1 MPRAA
6 ATVRKTVHFHA
17 GVPLHTALKEAAA
30 EQDLT
35 VSQILR
41 SLCRPWHTQRQAA
54 VKKRVRP
61 ARVQPEAAAKG
72 GGV

>member
-41 SLCRPWHTQRQAA
+41 GLCRPWHAERQAA
-54 VKKRVRP
+54 AKKRAPQP
-61 ARVQPEAAAKG
+61 ARAPPEAA
-72 GGV
+72 